1 MDQFE
6 SDNDG
11 NTTENLTVNY
21 NFSVENEIFKSMK
34 EKAKIITEV
43 TTENDQFI
51 LDSNQKCYEVKIE
64 DELQPLE
71 LVIIFKFRAISR
83 NFLKFIL
90 NFFSLGRK
98 VMMILV
104 MPSLKFQL
112 NLSRRLPPKKSQNK
126 KHHHQTL
133 C

>member
-11 NTTENLTVNY
+11 NITDNLIVNY
-21 NFSVENEIFKSMK
+21 DFSVENEIFKSSK

-51 LDSNQKCYEVKIE
+51 LDSNQKSFEMKME

-71 LVIIFKFRAISR
+71 LVISILKFRAISR
-83 NFLKFIL
+83 KF
-90 NFFSLGRK
+90 
-98 VMMILV
+98 
-104 MPSLKFQL
+104 
-112 NLSRRLPPKKSQNK
+112 
-126 KHHHQTL
+126 
-133 C
+133 

>member
-11 NTTENLTVNY
+11 NITDNLTVNY
-21 NFSVENEIFKSMK
+21 DFSVENEI
-34 EKAKIITEV
+34 ITEV
-43 TTENDQFI
+43 ATKNDQFI